1 MQSVTAVATRRQGLR
16 QLNKMWV
23 NVLANLC
30 EQRSSWAL
38 IMGCLAVHSGLAI
51 HFTHT
56 RTSHAVVVDFSG
68 QPLRIRDF
76 FHFSHLGNPL
86 GRRFAQLHKPHTFVI
101 SKYQIPN
108 TNVSFGLPAVVAE
121 TDAAGCG
128 EYQQQQQQQQDNNK
142 TKRRQKKTHA
152 TKSVADSFLYWAQW
166 VNVPLIKWA

>member
-16 QLNKMWV
+16 QLKQ
-23 NVLANLC
+23 NVGQCVGQLISAAIIM
-30 EQRSSWAL
+30 SAL

-142 TKRRQKKTHA
+142 TKQRQKKTHA
-152 TKSVADSFLYWAQW
+152 TKSVADSFLY
-166 VNVPLIKWA
+166 

>member
-23 NVLANLC
+23 NVLANLTQHEHWSC
-30 EQRSSWAL
+30 AVWLST
-38 IMGCLAVHSGLAI
+38 LAWLSISLTLELPTQSVG
-51 HFTHT
+51 
-56 RTSHAVVVDFSG
+56 DFSG
-68 QPLRIRDF
+68 QALRIRDF

-101 SKYQIPN
+101 SKYRIPN

-128 EYQQQQQQQQDNNK
+128 EYQQYNNDNNK